1 MDGGKRET
9 TTARGWSLSPLERIR
24 DRWLALLDF
33 LARSIVACAVGEEEV
48 EVTVNEG
55 HAGLGGG
62 RINRVQSVFYSDD
75 FKKVFPLFCGT
86 I

>member
-33 LARSIVACAVGEEEV
+33 LAGGIVTRAAGEEDIEMV
-48 EVTVNEG
+48 VNR
-55 HAGLGGG
+55 L
-62 RINRVQSVFYSDD
+62 
-75 FKKVFPLFCGT
+75 
-86 I
+86 